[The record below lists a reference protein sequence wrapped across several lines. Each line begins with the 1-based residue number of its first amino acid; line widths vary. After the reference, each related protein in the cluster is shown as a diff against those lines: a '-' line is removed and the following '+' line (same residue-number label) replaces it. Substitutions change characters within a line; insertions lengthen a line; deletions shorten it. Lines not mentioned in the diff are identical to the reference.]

1 MLFNM
6 KFFDEMGFSDTVD
19 QMGLIFAMIF
29 VIIAVWMIIT
39 SIARTPGL

>member
-1 MLFNM
+1 M

-19 QMGLIFAMIF
+19 QMGLIFA
-29 VIIAVWMIIT
+29 IILIILAMWMFIT